1 MVTYAFYQEE
11 VIGLL
16 ETVCFKDREGQGAG
30 ITLENFDSIFVL
42 WQHVD
47 CKLNVINPK
56 KLFADYLN

>member
-1 MVTYAFYQEE
+1 MTYAFYQEE

-16 ETVCFKDREGQGAG
+16 ETVCFKDREGQGAS
-30 ITLENFDSIFVL
+30 ITSENFDSVFVL